1 MKKTII
7 YRIITVVASGMML
20 VSCSDKILDITP
32 KDRISDLSVW
42 SDAKLIRAYHT
53 SLYNCVL
60 SGYRIHM
67 QSKLTDEAFC
77 SINFGPSIVPFGQLT
92 PDNVTAVSINDW
104 TSGGNLYIW
113 DEAYKYIRR
122 INLFFEE
129 IDKSELE
136 LEDKDQLIAE
146 AKFLRAYIYF
156 NLVSRFGGVPILE
169 QAYNREDNVTMVS
182 NTFDECIDFITKN
195 IEEAMPDLPDAIMAG
210 DSNFGR
216 ASKAACQ
223 ALLSRTYL
231 YAASPLFNPSN
242 DKAKW
247 QKAAK
252 AAKDF
257 IDNYPQYELYP
268 SYRDC
273 FNQPSGS
280 VISEIIFSRNFS
292 SSSGHQQSPYNLNN
306 RYLGNGGWWG
316 SNGPTQNLVDDYD
329 MTNGEPPFI
338 WNNGVKTINPASG
351 YDPQNPYANRD
362 PRLDATVLHDGSTF
376 HNETLEMWVA
386 SDGKSYGYDNYRR
399 NENNPRSGYVLRK
412 FNPEEGDLTGAI
424 QHTEPWIIF
433 RTAEI
438 YLNYAEAEFELGNE
452 AVARE
457 YINKVR
463 ARANM
468 PGLPDSVTGE
478 TLRTRLYNE
487 RRVEFAFE
495 EHRYFDVRRWK
506 IAMDTENR
514 SYYGVEIV
522 KDVNTGEMVY
532 NDLLLAERKFTEP
545 MYLLPI
551 ETNEIRKNNGT
562 LLQTVTWR

>member
-1 MKKTII
+1 MKKNII
-7 YRIITVVASGMML
+7 SRILTVVASVMML

-42 SDAKLIRAYHT
+42 SDANLIRAYHT

-77 SINFGPSIVPFGQLT
+77 AIDWGVGIVPFGQLT
-92 PDNVTAVSINDW
+92 PDNVTSVSIDDW
-104 TSGGNLYIW
+104 TNGGNLYIW
-113 DEAYKYIRR
+113 NNAYQYLRK
-122 INLFFEE
+122 INLFFEQIE
-129 IDKSELE
+129 ATELQF
-136 LEDKDQLIAE
+136 EDKDQLIAE

-156 NLVSRFGGVPILE
+156 NLISRFGGVPIIE
-169 QAYNREDNVTMVS
+169 KAYNLEDEVQVS
-182 NTFDECIDFITKN
+182 SNSFDDCVEFITNDIK
-195 IEEAMPDLPDAIMAG
+195 EAMPYLPDALMAG

-247 QKAAK
+247 QRAAN

-257 IDNYPQYELYP
+257 ITTYTQYKLYP
-268 SYRDC
+268 SYLDC

-280 VISEIIFSRNFS
+280 VNPEIIFSRNFS
-292 SSSGHQQSPYNLNN
+292 PSHGHDQPMNNLNN
-306 RYLGNGGWWG
+306 RYAGNGGWWA

-362 PRLDATVLHDGSTF
+362 PRLDATVLHEGSTF
-376 HNETLEMWVA
+376 HDQTLEFWVA
-386 SDGKSYGYDNYRR
+386 SDGKTYAWDNYRR
-399 NENNPRSGYVLRK
+399 NGDNPRTSYVLRK
-412 FNPEEGDLTGAI
+412 FNPEEGEISWQVEYT
-424 QHTEPWIIF
+424 QPWIIF
-433 RTAEI
+433 RVAEM

-463 ARANM
+463 ARVNM

-478 TLRTRLYNE
+478 NLRTRLYNE
-487 RRVEFAFE
+487 RRIELAFE

-514 SYYGVEIV
+514 PYYGVEIV
-522 KDVNTGEMVY
+522 KDVNTGEMIY
-532 NDLLLAERKFTEP
+532 NDLLLGQRKFTEQ

-562 LLQTVTWR
+562 LLQTETWR

>member
-7 YRIITVVASGMML
+7 SRILTVVASGMML

-42 SDAKLIRAYHT
+42 SDANLIRAYHT

-77 SINFGPSIVPFGQLT
+77 AINWGVGIVPFGQLT
-92 PDNVTAVSINDW
+92 PDNVTSVSVNDW
-104 TSGGNLYIW
+104 TNGGNLYIW
-113 DEAYKYIRR
+113 DDAYKNLRK
-122 INLFFEE
+122 INLFFEQ
-129 IDKSELE
+129 INATDLQF
-136 LEDKDQLIAE
+136 EDKDQLIAE

-156 NLVSRFGGVPILE
+156 NLISRFGGVPIIE
-169 QAYNREDNVTMVS
+169 KAYNLEDEVQISS
-182 NTFDECIDFITKN
+182 NTFDECVAFITKD
-195 IEEAMPDLPDAIMAG
+195 ITEAMPYLPDALMAG
-210 DSNFGR
+210 DANFGR

-247 QKAAK
+247 QKAAD
-252 AAKDF
+252 AAKNF
-257 IDNYPQYELYP
+257 IETYTQYQLYP
-268 SYRDC
+268 SYLDC

-280 VISEIIFSRNFS
+280 ANPEIIFSRNFS
-292 SSSGHQQSPYNLNN
+292 PSHGHDQPMNNLNN
-306 RYLGNGGWWG
+306 RYAGNGGWWA

-362 PRLDATVLHDGSTF
+362 PRLDATVLHEGSTF
-376 HNETLEMWVA
+376 HDQTLEFWVA
-386 SDGKSYGYDNYRR
+386 SDGKTYAWDNYRR
-399 NENNPRSGYVLRK
+399 NGDNPRTSYVLRK
-412 FNPEEGDLTGAI
+412 FNPEEGEISWQVEYT
-424 QHTEPWIIF
+424 QPWIIF
-433 RTAEI
+433 RVAEM

-463 ARANM
+463 ARVNM

-478 TLRTRLYNE
+478 NLRTRLYNE
-487 RRVEFAFE
+487 RRIEFAFE

-514 SYYGVEIV
+514 PYYGVEIV

-532 NDLLLAERKFTEP
+532 NDLLLGQRKFTEQ

-562 LLQTVTWR
+562 LLQTETWR

>member
-7 YRIITVVASGMML
+7 SRILTVVASGMML

-42 SDAKLIRAYHT
+42 SDANLIRAYHT

-77 SINFGPSIVPFGQLT
+77 AINWGVGIVPFGQLT
-92 PDNVTAVSINDW
+92 PDNVTSVSVNDW
-104 TSGGNLYIW
+104 TNGGNLYIW
-113 DEAYKYIRR
+113 DDAYKNLRK
-122 INLFFEE
+122 INLFFEQ
-129 IDKSELE
+129 INATDLQF
-136 LEDKDQLIAE
+136 EDKDQLIAE

-156 NLVSRFGGVPILE
+156 SLISRFGGVPIIE
-169 QAYNREDNVTMVS
+169 KAYNLEDEVQLSS
-182 NTFDECIDFITKN
+182 NTFDECVEFITKD
-195 IEEAMPDLPDAIMAG
+195 ITEAMPYLPDALMAG

-247 QKAAK
+247 QKAAN
-252 AAKDF
+252 AAKTF
-257 IDNYPQYELYP
+257 IDTYTQYQLYP
-268 SYRDC
+268 SYLDC

-280 VISEIIFSRNFS
+280 VNSEIIFSRNFS
-292 SSSGHQQSPYNLNN
+292 PSHGHDQPMNNLNN
-306 RYLGNGGWWG
+306 RYAGNGGWWA

-362 PRLDATVLHDGSTF
+362 PRLDATVLHEGSTF
-376 HNETLEMWVA
+376 HDQTLEFWVA
-386 SDGKSYGYDNYRR
+386 SDGKTYAWDNYRR
-399 NENNPRSGYVLRK
+399 NGDNPRTSYVLRK
-412 FNPEEGDLTGAI
+412 FNPEEGEISWQVEYT
-424 QHTEPWIIF
+424 QPWIIF
-433 RTAEI
+433 RVAEM
-438 YLNYAEAEFELGNE
+438 YLNYAEAEFELGEE
-452 AVARE
+452 AIARE
-457 YINKVR
+457 YVNKVR
-463 ARANM
+463 ARVNM

-514 SYYGVEIV
+514 PYYGVEIV

-532 NDLLLAERKFTEP
+532 NDLLLGQRKFTEQ

>member
-1 MKKTII
+1 MKKTLIS
-7 YRIITVVASGMML
+7 RILTVVASGMML

-42 SDAKLIRAYHT
+42 SDANLIRAYHT

-77 SINFGPSIVPFGQLT
+77 AIDWGVGIVPFGQLT
-92 PDNVTAVSINDW
+92 PDNVTSVSINDW
-104 TSGGNLYIW
+104 TNGGNLYTW
-113 DEAYKYIRR
+113 DESYKYLRK
-122 INLFFEE
+122 INLFFEQIE
-129 IDKSELE
+129 ATELE
-136 LEDKDQLIAE
+136 FEDKDQLIAE

-156 NLVSRFGGVPILE
+156 NLVSRFGGVPIIE
-169 QAYNREDNVTMVS
+169 KAYNLEDEVHIVS
-182 NTFDECIDFITKN
+182 NTFDECIDFITKD
-195 IEEAMPDLPDAIMAG
+195 ITEAMPYLPDALMAG

-231 YAASPLFNPSN
+231 YAASPLFNTSN

-247 QKAAK
+247 QRAAA

-257 IDNYPQYELYP
+257 IDNYTQYQLYP
-268 SYRDC
+268 SYLDC
-273 FNQPSGS
+273 FNQPSGAANP
-280 VISEIIFSRNFS
+280 ENIFSRNFS
-292 SSSGHQQSPYNLNN
+292 PSHGHDQPMNNLNN
-306 RYLGNGGWWG
+306 RYAGNGGWWA

-362 PRLDATVLHDGSTF
+362 PRLDATVLHEGSTF
-376 HNETLEMWVA
+376 HDQTLEFWVA
-386 SDGKSYGYDNYRR
+386 SDGKTYAWDNYRR
-399 NENNPRSGYVLRK
+399 NGDNPRTSYVLRK
-412 FNPEEGDLTGAI
+412 FNPEEGEISWQVEYT
-424 QHTEPWIIF
+424 QPWIIF
-433 RTAEI
+433 RLAEI
-438 YLNYAEAEFELGNE
+438 YLNYAEAEFELGE
-452 AVARE
+452 EGIARE
-457 YINKVR
+457 YVNKVR
-463 ARANM
+463 ARVNM
-468 PGLPDSVTGE
+468 PGLPDTVTGE
-478 TLRTRLYNE
+478 NLRSRIYNE
-487 RRVEFAFE
+487 RRIELAFE

-514 SYYGVEIV
+514 PYYGVEIV
-522 KDVNTGEMVY
+522 KDVETGEMTY
-532 NDLLLAERKFTEP
+532 NDLLLGQRKFTEQ

-551 ETNEIRKNNGT
+551 ATDEIRKCNGT
-562 LLQTVTWR
+562 LLQTETWR

>member
-1 MKKTII
+1 
-7 YRIITVVASGMML
+7 MML
-20 VSCSDKILDITP
+20 VSCSDSILDITP

-42 SDAKLIRAYHT
+42 SDANLIRAYHT

-77 SINFGPSIVPFGQLT
+77 AIDWGVGIVPFGQLT
-92 PDNVTAVSINDW
+92 PDNVTSVSIDDW
-104 TSGGNLYIW
+104 TNGGNLYIW
-113 DEAYKYIRR
+113 NNAYQYLRK
-122 INLFFEE
+122 INLFFEQIE
-129 IDKSELE
+129 ATELQF
-136 LEDKDQLIAE
+136 EDKDQLIAE

-156 NLVSRFGGVPILE
+156 NLISRFGGVPIIE
-169 QAYNREDNVTMVS
+169 KAYNLEDEVQISS
-182 NTFDECIDFITKN
+182 NSFDECVNFITKD
-195 IEEAMPDLPDAIMAG
+195 ITEAMPYLPDALMAG

-242 DKAKW
+242 DKTKW
-247 QKAAK
+247 QKAAD
-252 AAKDF
+252 AAKNF
-257 IDNYPQYELYP
+257 IETYTQYQLYP
-268 SYRDC
+268 SYLDC

-280 VISEIIFSRNFS
+280 ANPEIIFSRNFS
-292 SSSGHQQSPYNLNN
+292 PSHGHDQPMNNLNN
-306 RYLGNGGWWG
+306 RYAGNGGWWA

-362 PRLDATVLHDGSTF
+362 PRLDATVLHEGSTF
-376 HNETLEMWVA
+376 HDQTLEFWVA
-386 SDGKSYGYDNYRR
+386 SDGKTYAWDNYRR
-399 NENNPRSGYVLRK
+399 NGDNPRTSYVLRK
-412 FNPEEGDLTGAI
+412 FNPEEGEISWQVEYT
-424 QHTEPWIIF
+424 QPWIIF
-433 RTAEI
+433 RVAEM

-463 ARANM
+463 ARVNM

-478 TLRTRLYNE
+478 KLRTRLYNE
-487 RRVEFAFE
+487 RRIEFAFE

-514 SYYGVEIV
+514 PYYGVEIV
-522 KDVNTGEMVY
+522 KDVNTGEMTY
-532 NDLLLAERKFTEP
+532 NDLLLGQRKFTEQ

-551 ETNEIRKNNGT
+551 ETNEIRKNNGS
-562 LLQTVTWR
+562 LLQTETWR